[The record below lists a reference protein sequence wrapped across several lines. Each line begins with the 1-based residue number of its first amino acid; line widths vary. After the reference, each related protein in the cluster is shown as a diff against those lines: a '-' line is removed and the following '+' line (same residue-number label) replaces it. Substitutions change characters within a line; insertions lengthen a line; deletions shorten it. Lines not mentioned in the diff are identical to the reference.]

1 MTALAL
7 LAYIAAALLAHVIA
21 ATLIAALKLTPARR
35 TAEQDW
41 LPRTGA
47 PSAWPGL
54 RAFRVRSRAH
64 KDEARSQASFYLE
77 PLDGLPLDLPD
88 TVRPVTRC
96 YSLSDRHDPTAYR
109 ITRRSDD

>member
-1 MTALAL
+1 
-7 LAYIAAALLAHVIA
+7 LAHVIA

-41 LPRTGA
+41 LPRSGT
-47 PSAWPGL
+47 PLAWPGL
-54 RAFRVRSRAH
+54 RALRVRTRAYE
-64 KDEARSQASFYLE
+64 DEARSQSSFYLE
-77 PLDGLPLDLPD
+77 PLDGLPLEPYRAGQFLTFPLDLPD